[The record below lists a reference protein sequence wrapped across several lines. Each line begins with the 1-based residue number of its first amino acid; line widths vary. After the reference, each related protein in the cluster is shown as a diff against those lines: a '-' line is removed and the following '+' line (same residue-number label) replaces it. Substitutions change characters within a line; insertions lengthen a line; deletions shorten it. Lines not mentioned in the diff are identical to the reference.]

1 MFSLIWLMI
10 QEDNKLI
17 HNGGIS
23 MQTIQEPQALVLIPE
38 ITTLTAANAKEFK
51 AALEGHLE
59 ETKTMVIDLSSVT
72 FIDSTGLGVLL
83 FALKRL
89 NQKEGELKLCNVTK
103 PVRVLFELVRL
114 HQIMEVYNSREEAL
128 ASFSS

>member
-1 MFSLIWLMI
+1 MADYTMF
-10 QEDNKLI
+10 QT
-17 HNGGIS
+17 GGNV
-23 MQTIQEPQALVLIPE
+23 MQTIQEPQALVLLPE
-38 ITTLTAANAKEFK
+38 ITTLTASNAKEFK

-59 ETKTMVIDLSSVT
+59 NTKAMVIDLSSVT

-89 NQKEGELKLCNVTK
+89 NQKDGELKLCNVTK

-128 ASFSS
+128 ASFSA

>member
-1 MFSLIWLMI
+1 MIMADYTMF
-10 QEDNKLI
+10 QT
-17 HNGGIS
+17 GGNT
-23 MQTIQEPQALVLIPE
+23 MQTIQEPQALVLLPE
-38 ITTLTAANAKEFK
+38 ITTLTASNAKEFK

-59 ETKTMVIDLSSVT
+59 NTKAMVIDLSSVT

-103 PVRVLFELVRL
+103 PVRVLFEL
-114 HQIMEVYNSREEAL
+114 
-128 ASFSS
+128 

>member
-1 MFSLIWLMI
+1 MIMTDYTMF
-10 QEDNKLI
+10 QTGG
-17 HNGGIS
+17 NG
-23 MQTIQEPQALVLIPE
+23 MQTIQEPQALVLLPE
-38 ITTLTAANAKEFK
+38 ITTLTASNAKEFK
-51 AALEGHLE
+51 ASLEGHLE
-59 ETKTMVIDLSSVT
+59 NTKTMVIELSSVT

-89 NQKEGELKLCNVTK
+89 NQKQGELKLCNVTK

-128 ASFSS
+128 ASFSV

>member
-1 MFSLIWLMI
+1 MIMADYTMF
-10 QEDNKLI
+10 QT
-17 HNGGIS
+17 GGNT
-23 MQTIQEPQALVLIPE
+23 MQTIQEPQALVLLPE
-38 ITTLTAANAKEFK
+38 ITTLTASNAKEFK

-59 ETKTMVIDLSSVT
+59 NTKAMVIDLSSVT

-128 ASFSS
+128 ASFSA

>member
-1 MFSLIWLMI
+1 
-10 QEDNKLI
+10 
-17 HNGGIS
+17 

-51 AALEGHLE
+51 AALEGQLE
-59 ETKTMVIDLSSVT
+59 ETKTMVIDLSAVT

-89 NQKEGELKLCNVTK
+89 NQKKGELKLCNVTK